1 MHDLLSRA
9 LVAWVDLARRFALW
23 VTLFALALS
32 GASFFYADGNLGI
45 NTSTGDMISKDVPY
59 RSGWE
64 DF

>member
-32 GASFFYADGNLGI
+32 GASLFYAAGNLGI
-45 NTSTGDMISKDVPY
+45 N
-59 RSGWE
+59 
-64 DF
+64 